1 MFDDGKLAKAL
12 AAEEKNG
19 LILSFDGEQMILI
32 GKEWMA
38 CIPQHLLREKYRQ
51 TLGHLVEA
59 LGYVPETEI
68 CEIIKAKGE
77 YFVNHPLPEVVGEH
91 VGHYLGAEEDEAKF
105 TGLTRNGRA
114 LYQIRA
120 GAIFG
125 CTMRGPY
132 LRECREIFLPALC
145 LLHIYRTR
153 ITLRASP
160 ALPRRSKK
168 QFSFIWQVTN
178 TNSASSCADHT
189 ADILSANTVRVFS
202 ASVLFIR
209 TKKALMGWRRRT
221 AGWRRKTGSCG
232 RGSPLSPPRRTAPPE
247 GAPGRR
253 GRRPLQG
260 ERT

>member
-59 LGYVPETEI
+59 LGYVPEQEI

-105 TGLTRNGRA
+105 TGLTRAGRA
-114 LYQIRA
+114 LYQIRP

-132 LRECREIFLPALC
+132 LRECREIFLTERDTLKWTDENTGEELYRAAERPREEDC
-145 LLHIYRTR
+145 TEELLNLWTHLEAWSWCEWSREETR
-153 ITLRASP
+153 EI
-160 ALPRRSKK
+160 
-168 QFSFIWQVTN
+168 
-178 TNSASSCADHT
+178 
-189 ADILSANTVRVFS
+189 
-202 ASVLFIR
+202 
-209 TKKALMGWRRRT
+209 
-221 AGWRRKTGSCG
+221 
-232 RGSPLSPPRRTAPPE
+232 E
-247 GAPGRR
+247 GQEEIHGV
-253 GRRPLQG
+253 
-260 ERT
+260 